1 MHPDSRSSG
10 LTELLIID
18 EADRLKT
25 TGLEQVRDYSDRH
38 TLGVILIGMPGINK
52 RLARYPQLYSRVGF
66 AHEYRPLTPEELTA
80 VLNRR
85 WHTDGLAGEDD
96 EFTQAVAIAT
106 IARITGGNF
115 RLVDRLLTQIQRI
128 LTINQLATVT
138 PEVVEAARE
147 SLLIGH

>member
-1 MHPDSRSSG
+1 M
-10 LTELLIID
+10 
-18 EADRLKT
+18 
-25 TGLEQVRDYSDRH
+25 Y
-38 TLGVILIGMPGINK
+38 K
-52 RLARYPQLYSRVGF
+52 RQ
-66 AHEYRPLTPEELTA
+66 